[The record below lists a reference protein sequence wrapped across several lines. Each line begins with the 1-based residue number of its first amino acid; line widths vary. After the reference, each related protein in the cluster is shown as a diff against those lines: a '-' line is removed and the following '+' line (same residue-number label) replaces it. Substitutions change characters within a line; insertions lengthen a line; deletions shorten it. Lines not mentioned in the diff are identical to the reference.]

1 MGGRSK
7 GKSHSKRRSAPAD
20 EEMLVRKGAS
30 VKAIRTWDDAEKD
43 SDDEFDAVRDKVLLG
58 YDKRQGRRG
67 NASDFESDQE
77 VLGVDIANDSSDAG
91 SGNEDADDAEFYSDE
106 NDESGK
112 SGKGK
117 QLEDGAWGKQKHN
130 YYDADDIGT
139 DTDDDEAAAK
149 EEEEEALR
157 LQKQQLEAL
166 DEEDF
171 MDEFSAQL
179 GMSTSDGASGS
190 FSRLVSSVD
199 DSQAQID
206 LEKVS
211 LDVDGAF
218 DISDAKRQALANLP
232 EKEKLKVI
240 AAESPELLSLADDMQ
255 SYWASVRS
263 DMRPI
268 LEKAALLGVSADD
281 HPALAFYTVKYQLS
295 MSYLNNIAVYLVLKA
310 STAGE
315 RGGVELRDHPVIGSI
330 VEFRRRL
337 EMMDGLQTKLAPLL
351 DLFAEELESGSIGAD
366 IKPAATADDNLTA
379 SDSDVEMAVA
389 DEHDEVPEV
398 PKSKKQSRSKKSKD
412 KAEPFLESVVPAT
425 TNSYAELQRML
436 KKEKRRKKS
445 SDAPAISSW
454 EALADGDFGEQERLD
469 EGDAED
475 KERAIRRL
483 RNHAKRIAQ
492 ARSKRDAKVKLT
504 GDMDVPYKDR
514 KAERLRFDS
523 KTAESVRKQAG
534 KYGDD
539 LDMGMDLDSDIGEA
553 GEAGGDD
560 DDDYYKEVAQH
571 AAAKKSQA
579 KAEKK
584 ARKEAQWK
592 MIVEANVAEDANVAS
607 DAKRSVSYQ
616 ILKNKG
622 LMPRRTKE
630 QRNPRVKRKVR
641 YEKAKKKLSSTAV
654 QVRKLEGNYGGE
666 ATGIKA
672 NLTRSTRFA

>member
-1 MGGRSK
+1 K
-7 GKSHSKRRSAPAD
+7 
-20 EEMLVRKGAS
+20 
-30 VKAIRTWDDAEKD
+30 
-43 SDDEFDAVRDKVLLG
+43 
-58 YDKRQGRRG
+58 Y
-67 NASDFESDQE
+67 
-77 VLGVDIANDSSDAG
+77 
-91 SGNEDADDAEFYSDE
+91 
-106 NDESGK
+106 
-112 SGKGK
+112 
-117 QLEDGAWGKQKHN
+117 N

-171 MDEFSAQL
+171 MDEFSTQL
-179 GMSTSDGASGS
+179 GMSAKDGASGS
-190 FSRLVSSVD
+190 LSRLVSSVD

-206 LEKVS
+206 LDTVS
-211 LDVDGAF
+211 LDINGAF
-218 DISDAKRQALANLP
+218 DISDAKQQALVNLP
-232 EKEKLKVI
+232 EKEKIKVI

-255 SYWASVRS
+255 SYWRSVR
-263 DMRPI
+263 DELKPI
-268 LEKAALLGVSADD
+268 LDKAASLGASADD

-337 EMMDGLQTKLAPLL
+337 ELMEGLQTKLAPLL
-351 DLFAEELESGSIGAD
+351 DLFADELESGAVGA
-366 IKPAATADDNLTA
+366 ADSDLAA
-379 SDSDVEMAVA
+379 SDSDVEMAAA
-389 DEHDEVPEV
+389 DRHSRDASVLNT
-398 PKSKKQSRSKKSKD
+398 KSKKQKKQKKKADSKAATD
-412 KAEPFLESVVPAT
+412 AFLENAVPAT
-425 TNSYAELQRML
+425 SDSYAELQRML
-436 KKEKRRKKS
+436 KKEKAAGKRRTKS
-445 SDAPAISSW
+445 SGTPAIGSW
-454 EALADGDFGEQERLD
+454 DALADGDFGEQERLD

-492 ARSKRDAKVKLT
+492 ARNKRDTKTRLT
-504 GDMDVPYKDR
+504 GDMDVPYKER
-514 KAERLRFDS
+514 KSDRLRYDS
-523 KTAESVRKQAG
+523 KTADNARKQAEQ
-534 KYGDD
+534 YGDD

-553 GEAGGDD
+553 DGGDGG
-560 DDDYYKEVAQH
+560 DYYKEVAQSIS
-571 AAAKKSQA
+571 AKKSQA
-579 KAEKK
+579 SAEKQ

-592 MIVEANVAEDANVAS
+592 MMVEANVAEDAAVAS

-630 QRNPRVKRKVR
+630 QRNPRVKRKNR

-666 ATGIKA
+666 ATGIKS